1 VELELEPTTVP
12 AFQLVAL
19 DEASAAEAADQ
30 LGICLTVVY
39 IPRSPVLGRLRELA
53 EGLLDD

>member
-1 VELELEPTTVP
+1 VELEPTTVP